1 MNLKFSWIIFLMWML
16 LTKKRKGKKGHLHVL
31 NFLKNKQSFALQD
44 SKSRAFR
51 CLSHFSVYLNSFA
64 SWRLLHY
71 VLIAALGSP
80 LKKKKLYC
88 MFWGWKWTQTL
99 FVSGSFHFAY
109 NMLTSSVLKHL
120 LSLQNDKGLLIFLN
134 FSCTFLCSI
143 FTSEPSAEDRTEW
156 PVVWEYTISYKY
168 QLSHQKECLWV

>member
-1 MNLKFSWIIFLMWML
+1 MWML
-16 LTKKRKGKKGHLHVL
+16 LKKKGKGKRDICMCWISWRINNHLPCRTAKAEL
-31 NFLKNKQSFALQD
+31 SD
-44 SKSRAFR
+44 AFR
-51 CLSHFSVYLNSFA
+51 IFLSTWTH
-64 SWRLLHY
+64 LLPEDCCIMF
-71 VLIAALGSP
+71 LLQ
-80 LKKKKLYC
+80 LWDLFWKKKMYC

-120 LSLQNDKGLLIFLN
+120 LSLQNDKGLLIFLD

-168 QLSHQKECLWV
+168 QLSHQKDCLWV